1 MITFFGMILFVT
13 ILYIGTLDGR
23 SGLGL
28 FGKYTSTFT
37 GADRPQPGPRRRR
50 EDDDGAASG

>member
-13 ILYIGTLDGR
+13 VLYIGALDGR

-28 FGKYTSTFT
+28 FGRYTSTSP
-37 GADRPQPGPRRRR
+37 GADRPRPGARRRP
-50 EDDDGAASG
+50 EGDDLD